1 MINSSLAKWI
11 QYMRQKMPTQASLFA
26 SPWFKPF
33 ARWFD
38 RPYYWQLNRERAAS
52 AVAVGMF
59 CGLMPGP
66 TQMLT
71 ALIVAYLIRTHLP
84 VALLTTLYTNPLTY
98 TPYITVLIRLVRAYY
113 MVSGAKPC
121 LNCQSLD

>member
-1 MINSSLAKWI
+1 MIDRSLTKWI

-59 CGLMPGP
+59 YGLMPGP
-66 TQMLT
+66 TQMPTTHSGLFDTHTLT
-71 ALIVAYLIRTHLP
+71 RGTFNYAVYESTN
-84 VALLTTLYTNPLTY
+84 LYTFIL
-98 TPYITVLIRLVRAYY
+98 L
-113 MVSGAKPC
+113 C
-121 LNCQSLD
+121 LSDW

>member
-1 MINSSLAKWI
+1 
-11 QYMRQKMPTQASLFA
+11 MRQKMPTQASLFA

-59 CGLMPGP
+59 CGPMPGP
-66 TQMLT
+66 TQMPTAHSGLFDTHTLT
-71 ALIVAYLIRTHLP
+71 RGTFNYAVYESTN
-84 VALLTTLYTNPLTY
+84 LYTFIL
-98 TPYITVLIRLVRAYY
+98 L
-113 MVSGAKPC
+113 C
-121 LNCQSLD
+121 LSDW